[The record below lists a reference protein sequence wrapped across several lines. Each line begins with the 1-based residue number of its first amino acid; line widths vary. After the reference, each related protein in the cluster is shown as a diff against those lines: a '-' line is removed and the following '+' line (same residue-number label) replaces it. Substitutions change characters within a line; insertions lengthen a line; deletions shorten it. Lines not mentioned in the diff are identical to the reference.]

1 MTGAGAV
8 TGTRAGAGTGAG
20 AGSGAGAGTGSGSAS
35 VSSGARG
42 PGVGWRACSVSGN
55 CVVARSGTLVSTRLL
70 KTPIASVER
79 SDDDDWLLIARLDC
93 ALLPGLIGNAYW

>member
-1 MTGAGAV
+1 M
-8 TGTRAGAGTGAG
+8 
-20 AGSGAGAGTGSGSAS
+20 
-35 VSSGARG
+35 
-42 PGVGWRACSVSGN
+42 SGN